1 MPQNKHFT
9 FEIRKGSIE
18 SVVEI
23 SKKVDELKNP
33 YSAEEYRKRLTD
45 IPHLILVAYRGDML
59 AGFKV
64 AYERDGYFYS
74 WMGGV
79 IPGFRRN
86 GIALALAM
94 EQENWAREQGYT
106 SVTFKTRNIHKAMLS
121 FALNN
126 GFNIVKVDLEE
137 EVGQHRI
144 WLTKEL

>member
-1 MPQNKHFT
+1 MGQNKHFT

-33 YSAEEYRKRLTD
+33 YPAEEYRKRLTGV
-45 IPHLILVAYRGDML
+45 PHLILVAYRGDML

-106 SVTFKTRNIHKAMLS
+106 SVTFKTRNMHKAMLS

-126 GFNIVKVDLEE
+126 GFNIIKVDLEE

>member
-1 MPQNKHFT
+1 
-9 FEIRKGSIE
+9 
-18 SVVEI
+18 
-23 SKKVDELKNP
+23 
-33 YSAEEYRKRLTD
+33 
-45 IPHLILVAYRGDML
+45 
-59 AGFKV
+59 
-64 AYERDGYFYS
+64 
-74 WMGGV
+74 V

-106 SVTFKTRNIHKAMLS
+106 SVTFKTRNMHKAMLS

-126 GFNIVKVDLEE
+126 GFNIIKVDLEE